1 MSIELSIDNVFDKF
15 QEDVIKLSNKQLP
28 LITRQALN
36 RTVPAVRTE
45 ARRLIQNERNLKL
58 KTINKLR
65 AMKMKKAKGSSISK
79 MNTSIEFSGE
89 SISLIHFL
97 NNPSPQRQAY
107 IPVKKRKRL
116 RIKVGKKRVTFKNAV
131 FIQRGKKNK
140 NGEGNLHVYQRWGG
154 RTTWTS
160 RNTSSLASL
169 VTSKNMERKLYGKAE
184 EVFDKQFKTR
194 LDYELSKMGKS
205 KR

>member
-79 MNTSIEFSGE
+79 MNTSIE
-89 SISLIHFL
+89 SI
-97 NNPSPQRQAY
+97 
-107 IPVKKRKRL
+107 
-116 RIKVGKKRVTFKNAV
+116 
-131 FIQRGKKNK
+131 
-140 NGEGNLHVYQRWGG
+140 
-154 RTTWTS
+154 TS
-160 RNTSSLASL
+160 ASSLYPCEE
-169 VTSKNMERKLYGKAE
+169 KKAIK
-184 EVFDKQFKTR
+184 DK
-194 LDYELSKMGKS
+194 GW
-205 KR
+205 